1 MASDLLSFPE
11 EEELEYEEAIVQVVQ
26 PNDKRT
32 TGLNLVT
39 SRSCVHDKSSAAFL
53 KACSL
58 VREAA
63 FWRAFYR
70 QITKRT
76 AFLAFD
82 RSYFFALFCLFLAG
96 LKLTESVQNLAHRVQ
111 KLWVQDKG
119 KVILGTR
126 MKVRDFLCT

>member
-1 MASDLLSFPE
+1 MRPRQKFSGI
-11 EEELEYEEAIVQVVQ
+11 LE
-26 PNDKRT
+26 
-32 TGLNLVT
+32 
-39 SRSCVHDKSSAAFL
+39 S
-53 KACSL
+53 SL
-58 VREAA
+58 VREGA

-70 QITKRT
+70 QIAKRT

-82 RSYFFALFCLFLAG
+82 RSHFFALFCLFLAG

-111 KLWVQDKG
+111 KLWVQDNG